1 MKFIQEIFQ
10 NKKLN
15 KQIYLTYKY
24 LINAKELIQIFLT
37 QEILGM
43 INKPLI
49 DKFNLCVNNSIKIL
63 KNTQIMPVL
72 ISEMLDLNYDIYDF
86 VNYLIKNVIYI
97 FHKSL

>member
-15 KQIYLTYKY
+15 KQIYLTYKC

-37 QEILGM
+37 QKILGM

-49 DKFNLCVNNSIKIL
+49 DKFNLWVNNLIKIL

-86 VNYLIKNVIYI
+86 LNYLIENIIYI